1 VPSTGTQTPFLHV
14 QDDLVGQL
22 LESITMQSFL
32 LVHISVGPAVTDPP
46 PYGSA
51 VVFGTQVPLS
61 HVHEVFVGHN
71 SGSSLTQLP
80 RLLQNAGTVTSGD
93 VVVGSG
99 VVVVGLVVL

>member
-1 VPSTGTQTPFLHV
+1 VPSTGTQTPFLHA

-32 LVHISVGPAVTDPP
+32 LVHISVGPAVTDP

-80 RLLQNAGTVTSGD
+80 RLLQNAGTVTSGE

-99 VVVVGLVVL
+99 VVVAGLVVL